1 MGVLLDQVPQLGN
14 AALVVLL
21 SGLIGFEREARRRP
35 AGLRT
40 HILVGLAAWLL
51 VAVGITVAERYA
63 EMRSADPIRIVQAV
77 VYGVSFIGAGTIFT
91 GGRDQNRVIGLTTAA
106 TLLAT
111 TAIAVAVGFG
121 ERFLACAIT
130 GMILLVLV
138 VLGFFERSI
147 GTTPDG

>member
-1 MGVLLDQVPQLGN
+1 VDLFLEHLPQLGN

-21 SGLIGFEREARRRP
+21 SGLIGYEREARRRP

-51 VAVGITVAERYA
+51 VEVGISVADGYA
-63 EMRSADPIRIVQAV
+63 TTHNSDPIRIVQAV

-91 GGRDQNRVIGLTTAA
+91 AGRDKNRIVGLTTAA

-111 TAIAVAVGFG
+111 TAIAVAVGFR

-130 GMILLVLV
+130 ALILIVLV
-138 VLGFFERSI
+138 ALGALERSF
-147 GTTPDG
+147 GTQIKG